1 MSLDERVW
9 WSDGALAEVG
19 ASVPALQASFLS
31 HFLSP
36 ANGQYCLLIYFTY
49 LALGR
54 EPLPPLLAFWSDFH
68 QPHSHSASAE
78 VDSGISRVAV
88 RFRSLQESSFRKCV
102 TKTSD
107 RSLLSL
113 FLSVVR

>member
-36 ANGQYCLLIYFTY
+36 ANGQYCLLIYLTY
-49 LALGR
+49 WRWAVSHYLLYWRFGAIFINLILTQPQPRWIQASHEWQSGLGLCR
-54 EPLPPLLAFWSDFH
+54 NLRLGN
-68 QPHSHSASAE
+68 
-78 VDSGISRVAV
+78 V
-88 RFRSLQESSFRKCV
+88 
-102 TKTSD
+102 
-107 RSLLSL
+107 
-113 FLSVVR
+113 